1 MPTLK
6 LFVAD
11 YNISSWSLRAWL
23 PLHEAGFA
31 FETERFLFDA
41 NFSSP
46 EFARVSPSGQVP
58 CLHADGFPIWD
69 SLAICEF
76 LAELDQG
83 KGLWP
88 ADSSARAT
96 ARSVSAEMHSRFRRL
111 PGELRLAI
119 AERRPT
125 PELSPE
131 GRADVERILAIW
143 RSCRHEFG
151 ADGPFLFGR
160 FSIADAMF
168 APVVTRFTTYD
179 WPVDDVA
186 AAYMDAVWQ
195 LDGMKTWQALAAEE
209 VASLKKG
216 ADA

>member
-46 EFARVSPSGQVP
+46 DFARVSPSGQVP
-58 CLHADGFPIWD
+58 CLHAGGLAIWD

-76 LAELDQG
+76 LAELEEG
-83 KGLWP
+83 RGLWP
-88 ADSSARAT
+88 ADRSARAI

-119 AERRPT
+119 AEQRPT
-125 PELSPE
+125 PDLSPE
-131 GRADVERILAIW
+131 ARADVERILEIW
-143 RSCRHEFG
+143 RSCRRDFG
-151 ADGPFLFGR
+151 AGGPFLFGR

-168 APVVTRFTTYD
+168 APVVTRFTTYG
-179 WPVDDVA
+179 WPVDDEA
-186 AAYMDAVWQ
+186 GAYMEAVWS
-195 LDGMKTWQALAAEE
+195 LGGMQAWRALAAEE
-209 VASLKKG
+209 VEFSKTGTG
-216 ADA
+216 A